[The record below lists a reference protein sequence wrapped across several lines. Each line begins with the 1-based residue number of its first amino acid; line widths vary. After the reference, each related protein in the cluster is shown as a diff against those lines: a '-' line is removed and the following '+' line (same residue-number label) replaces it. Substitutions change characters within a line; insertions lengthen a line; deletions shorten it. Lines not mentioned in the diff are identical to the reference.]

1 MAVPE
6 RATGRR
12 RIRLHYGPVAQDTY
26 VIVADYLTNQFLIA
40 MPRMD
45 DPNFAQTVTLVC
57 EHSDRGALGIVVNRT
72 LPMTLGD
79 VFEQLGL
86 DSSKSRLNDQPVLR
100 GGPVQTERGFVLHS
114 PGGKWE
120 STLPFSERMHL
131 TTSRDIL
138 DAIAAGEGPES
149 AVIALGYAGWEA
161 GQLDEEMARNAW
173 LTVSADERLIF
184 ETPVDE
190 RWQGA
195 ARLLGINLLTLS
207 SDAGHA

>member
-1 MAVPE
+1 M
-6 RATGRR
+6 
-12 RIRLHYGPVAQDTY
+12 
-26 VIVADYLTNQFLIA
+26 ADYLTNQFLIA

-57 EHSDRGALGIVVNRT
+57 EHSERGALGIVVNRT

-86 DSSKSRLNDQPVLR
+86 DSSKSKLNEQPVLR

-114 PGGKWE
+114 PSGSWE
-120 STLPFSERMHL
+120 SSLPFSERMHL

-138 DAIAAGEGPES
+138 DAIAAGEGPDS

-184 ETPVDE
+184 DTPVDE
-190 RWQGA
+190 RWQAA

>member
-1 MAVPE
+1 MP
-6 RATGRR
+6 
-12 RIRLHYGPVAQDTY
+12 
-26 VIVADYLTNQFLIA
+26 DYLTNQFLIA

-57 EHSDRGALGIVVNRT
+57 EHSERGALGIVVNRT

-86 DSSKSRLNDQPVLR
+86 ESSKSKVNEQPVLR

-114 PGGKWE
+114 PSGKWE
-120 STLPFSERMHL
+120 SSLPFSERMHL

-138 DAIAAGEGPES
+138 DALAAGDGPES

-173 LTVSADERLIF
+173 LTVDADERLIF
-184 ETPVDE
+184 DTPVDE
-190 RWQGA
+190 RWQAA